1 MKVLV
6 ADKFEKS
13 GIDGLKALGCEVVVE
28 PDLNGE
34 TLAAR
39 IRELAPEVLVVRST
53 KVTGDMLP
61 GSALKLI
68 IRAGAGYNTIDIDT
82 AAQNGIAVSNCPG
95 KNSQAVAELA
105 FGLILAA
112 DRRIPDNVSQLRE
125 GRWNKKEFSKAKGVY
140 GRTLGL
146 IGMGSIGRDMV
157 PRAKAFGMDVIVF
170 SRSMT
175 HEEAAK
181 LGVRKATT
189 LEDLAKESELIS
201 VHTAL
206 NSETKGMLGAEFF
219 SAVNPGTIFV
229 NTSRAEVVDQA
240 ALLSVVESKGVVAA
254 LDVFE
259 GEPTGG
265 DGEYDGDL
273 KSNAKVYCT
282 HHIGAST
289 DQAQEAVAAEV
300 VRIVQEFKNTGKA
313 PNMVNEPK
321 QAAGV

>member
-13 GIDGLKALGCEVVVE
+13 GIDGLKALGCEVVSE
-28 PDLNGE
+28 PDLNGD

-39 IRELAPEVLVVRST
+39 IKELKPEIVVVRST
-53 KVTGDMLP
+53 KVTGDMLS
-61 GSALKLI
+61 GTALKVI

-82 AAQNGIAVSNCPG
+82 AAQNGIAVCNCPG

-125 GRWNKKEFSKAKGVY
+125 GRWNKKEFSKAKGVF

-170 SRSMT
+170 SRSMS

-181 LGVRKATT
+181 LGVRKATN
-189 LEDLAKESELIS
+189 LEDLAKESEIIS

-206 NSETKGMLGAEFF
+206 NSETKGMLGKDFF

-240 ALLSVVESKGVVAA
+240 AMLNAVENKGLVAA
-254 LDVFE
+254 LDVFDGEPSGGE
-259 GEPTGG
+259 GEYA
-265 DGEYDGDL
+265 GEL
-273 KSNAKVYCT
+273 QANPKVYCT

-300 VRIVQEFKNTGKA
+300 VRIVEEFKNTGKA

-321 QAAGV
+321 HAAGV